1 MERINKIR
9 NKKQQFIANK
19 ASKFFSSTS
28 ILKLSIALAL
38 FFIAAFM
45 ISGAGITAEDGALNV
60 SNNLLVN
67 ANTLFADSANNRVGI
82 GTASPG
88 KLLTLKSDSGQ
99 LRIET
104 SSDSANYY
112 TLLHS
117 SYNSNHPFN
126 LSVANGGVLA
136 EYLGVYADGGTN
148 NRVVFPTGSVGIG
161 TSSPTAAL
169 DVRSA
174 VSIGANAATTGHIRL
189 PAEAYLYARNAANTG
204 NYFIFG
210 QSADDLYFG
219 HTNPNI
225 YFRTDDGSTRMT
237 IETGGDVGI
246 GTTSPASALTVVGNF
261 SATGTKAAVINT
273 SQGPI
278 AFYAMES
285 TEVRLYDE
293 GKASLA
299 NGIATVNLD
308 PIFAEVID
316 TSDYLVYVT
325 PKGSSNGLFIEQ
337 QAPTSFVVKENN
349 GGRSSIE
356 FNYLISGKRKEF
368 KGVRLYRMADFDFG
382 GKTANLT
389 TT

>member
-9 NKKQQFIANK
+9 NKKRQFIANK

-246 GTTSPASALTVVGNF
+246 GTTSPSQKLMVSGNANVTGTLYYGALQANSPVLERTAEPFVARCTIADDGKLVLEYIHNEAGIYTKVIEAVNPDSALWWHRSCFEKNERF
-261 SATGTKAAVINT
+261 K
-273 SQGPI
+273 
-278 AFYAMES
+278 
-285 TEVRLYDE
+285 LLD
-293 GKASLA
+293 SLA
-299 NGIATVNLD
+299 NKSKT
-308 PIFAEVID
+308 
-316 TSDYLVYVT
+316 
-325 PKGSSNGLFIEQ
+325 IEDIGFDWGTKE
-337 QAPTSFVVKENN
+337 AFVK
-349 GGRSSIE
+349 
-356 FNYLISGKRKEF
+356 
-368 KGVRLYRMADFDFG
+368 
-382 GKTANLT
+382 
-389 TT
+389 